1 MCLQLFITLNLR
13 LFKASS
19 FLFIL
24 QISGKK
30 NKKKQIVDI
39 LKPNL
44 KLADR
49 TEVDEINK

>member
-24 QISGKK
+24 QISEKK
-30 NKKKQIVDI
+30 KKKQIVDT